1 MEVDKLRKELSD
13 LKVKHKRSKNRLIES
28 RKLGDKKSLTN
39 SQESIVNFT
48 S

>member
-1 MEVDKLRKELSD
+1 MEVEKLKKD
-13 LKVKHKRSKNRLIES
+13 LTDLRIKHKRNKSKLIET

-39 SQESIVNFT
+39 SQESIVF